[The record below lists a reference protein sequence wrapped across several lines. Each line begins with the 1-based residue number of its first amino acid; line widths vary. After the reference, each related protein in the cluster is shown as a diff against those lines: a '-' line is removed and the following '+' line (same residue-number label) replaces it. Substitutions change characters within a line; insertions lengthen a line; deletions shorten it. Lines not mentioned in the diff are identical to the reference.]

1 MSWAIALTDEQREA
15 LVPSTAAA
23 LSPLGRPRALATVVG
38 RTRSQASARG
48 DDFPPAGWSDEV

>member
-1 MSWAIALTDEQREA
+1 VSWAIALTDEQREA
-15 LVPSTAAA
+15 IVPATAAA

-48 DDFPPAGWSDEV
+48 DDFQPA